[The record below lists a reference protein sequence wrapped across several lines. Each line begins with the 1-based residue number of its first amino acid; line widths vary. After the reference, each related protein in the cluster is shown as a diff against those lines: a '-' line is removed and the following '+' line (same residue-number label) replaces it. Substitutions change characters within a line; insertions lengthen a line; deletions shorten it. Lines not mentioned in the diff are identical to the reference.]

1 MKARFSPRAFLH
13 TVFLAVTL
21 LFGMASTQAM
31 AAGKEPAIQSQ
42 PAVNINQASAA
53 ELAEVLQGVGL
64 KRAEDIVN
72 WRQTHGPFKS
82 ADDLVNVKGI
92 GSSTVDKNRGR
103 IRL

>member
-1 MKARFSPRAFLH
+1 MKARFSPRALLH

-21 LFGMASTQAM
+21 LFSMASTQAM

-42 PAVNINQASAA
+42 AAVNINQASAA

-64 KRAEDIVN
+64 KRAEDIVS
-72 WRQTHGPFKS
+72 WRQTHGPFTS

-92 GSSTVDKNRGR
+92 GPSTVEKNRGR

>member
-1 MKARFSPRAFLH
+1 MNTQFNPKAFLH
-13 TVFLAVTL
+13 TILLAVTL
-21 LFGMASTQAM
+21 LFGVASTQAV

-64 KRAEDIVN
+64 KRAEDIVS

-103 IRL
+103 IQL